1 MKLVGVPVSAWKK
14 HFWFFLHFHITVIST
29 FYFYNHNIFHL
40 PLIVLF
46 PVPLITLYFSVTKS
60 LSSLCCLHFS
70 KRKLKRLNRGLKSR
84 KMKIHFMCISRN
96 VRDSELLKLNDV
108 NLEYCK
114 EVKILS
120 VTLETRILGVT
131 LKYLLERKSKVG
143 YFANDITT

>member
-1 MKLVGVPVSAWKK
+1 
-14 HFWFFLHFHITVIST
+14 
-29 FYFYNHNIFHL
+29 
-40 PLIVLF
+40 
-46 PVPLITLYFSVTKS
+46 
-60 LSSLCCLHFS
+60 
-70 KRKLKRLNRGLKSR
+70 
-84 KMKIHFMCISRN
+84 MCISRN

-131 LKYLLERKSKVG
+131 LKYLLERKSKVR

>member
-1 MKLVGVPVSAWKK
+1 
-14 HFWFFLHFHITVIST
+14 
-29 FYFYNHNIFHL
+29 
-40 PLIVLF
+40 
-46 PVPLITLYFSVTKS
+46 
-60 LSSLCCLHFS
+60 
-70 KRKLKRLNRGLKSR
+70 
-84 KMKIHFMCISRN
+84 MCISRN

-131 LKYLLERKSKVG
+131 LKYLLERKPKVG

>member
-1 MKLVGVPVSAWKK
+1 
-14 HFWFFLHFHITVIST
+14 
-29 FYFYNHNIFHL
+29 
-40 PLIVLF
+40 
-46 PVPLITLYFSVTKS
+46 
-60 LSSLCCLHFS
+60 
-70 KRKLKRLNRGLKSR
+70 
-84 KMKIHFMCISRN
+84 MKIHFMCISRN

>member
-1 MKLVGVPVSAWKK
+1 
-14 HFWFFLHFHITVIST
+14 
-29 FYFYNHNIFHL
+29 
-40 PLIVLF
+40 
-46 PVPLITLYFSVTKS
+46 
-60 LSSLCCLHFS
+60 
-70 KRKLKRLNRGLKSR
+70 
-84 KMKIHFMCISRN
+84 MCISRN

-143 YFANDITT
+143 YFPNDITT

>member
-1 MKLVGVPVSAWKK
+1 MSE
-14 HFWFFLHFHITVIST
+14 TQ
-29 FYFYNHNIFHL
+29 
-40 PLIVLF
+40 
-46 PVPLITLYFSVTKS
+46 
-60 LSSLCCLHFS
+60 
-70 KRKLKRLNRGLKSR
+70 
-84 KMKIHFMCISRN
+84 
-96 VRDSELLKLNDV
+96 ELLKLNDV

>member
-1 MKLVGVPVSAWKK
+1 
-14 HFWFFLHFHITVIST
+14 
-29 FYFYNHNIFHL
+29 
-40 PLIVLF
+40 
-46 PVPLITLYFSVTKS
+46 
-60 LSSLCCLHFS
+60 
-70 KRKLKRLNRGLKSR
+70 
-84 KMKIHFMCISRN
+84 MCISRN

-143 YFANDITT
+143 YFANGITT